1 LPAEQ
6 GGILEEG
13 VEMKNRATNL
23 LLALVLA
30 VGLAACGEESRLLEP
45 ENIEDAELT
54 LIVDPDLTEAIV
66 LDAEASINGLVGS
79 VAPSEGTLF
88 AQPNEEAVAQARE
101 LLRQARQKFY
111 EARQAWLRGD
121 TPTAAEL
128 AQEARE
134 LVAEALVLVFGEEA
148 YDHLL
153 QRVEHIITWLEA
165 QVDEEASELL
175 ARIRELRD
183 EAVALRDSD
192 LIAATERLILA
203 VQIAHRER
211 VHHRRQQLAWHARL
225 SFFMAGVAVDVAGEY
240 AGVDA
245 TEAQLRVLRHAAVLR
260 DMAQD
265 ALSIG
270 RFRLA
275 LSLAREAVNVSLIVV
290 MLEPTTDA
298 DKVQAMIDL
307 SNLAIAAAEEA
318 IATASESPGSLP
330 VHLLELAK
338 QLQAHGIDIADTYPR
353 RAIYILWHASVT
365 AYGVVEIV
373 S

>member
-1 LPAEQ
+1 
-6 GGILEEG
+6 
-13 VEMKNRATNL
+13 MKKRAVNL
-23 LLALVLA
+23 LLALLLA
-30 VGLAACGEESRLLEP
+30 VGLAACGEESSLLEP
-45 ENIEDAELT
+45 EDLQDAELA
-54 LIVDPDLTEAIV
+54 LIVDPELTEAIV
-66 LDAEASINGLVGS
+66 LDAEASINSLVGS
-79 VAPSEGTLF
+79 LAPSEGALF

-101 LLRQARQKFY
+101 LLRQAREKFF

-121 TPTAAEL
+121 TETAAEL
-128 AQEARE
+128 AMEARL
-134 LVAEALVLVFGEEA
+134 LVAEALVMVFGEEA
-148 YDHLL
+148 YDELL
-153 QRVEHIITWLEA
+153 QRVDHIIAWLEA

-183 EAVALRDSD
+183 EAETLRDSD
-192 LIAATERLILA
+192 LIAATERPILA

-211 VHHRRQQLAWHARL
+211 VHQRRQALAWHARL
-225 SFFMAGVAVDVAGEY
+225 SVFMAGVAVDVAGEH
-240 AGVDA
+240 AGLDA
-245 TEAQLRVLRHAAVLR
+245 TEQQLRVLRHAAVLR

-298 DKVQAMIDL
+298 GKVQAMIDL
-307 SNLAIAAAEEA
+307 SNVAIAAAEDALVNEA
-318 IATASESPGSLP
+318 ADSLP
-330 VHLLELAK
+330 LLLLELAK
-338 QLQAHGIDIADTYPR
+338 RLQAQGIDIADTYPR

-365 AYGVVEIV
+365 AYGVVEMV

>member
-1 LPAEQ
+1 
-6 GGILEEG
+6 
-13 VEMKNRATNL
+13 MKNRAINL

-30 VGLAACGEESRLLEP
+30 VGLAGCGEESSLLEP

-54 LIVDPDLTEAIV
+54 LIVDPELTEAIV
-66 LDAEASINGLVGS
+66 LDAEASINSLVAS
-79 VAPSEGTLF
+79 VAPSEGALF

-128 AQEARE
+128 AQDARE
-134 LVAEALVLVFGEEA
+134 LVAQALVLVFGEEA

-175 ARIRELRD
+175 ARIRQLRD

-192 LIAATERLILA
+192 LLAATERLILA

-211 VHHRRQQLAWHARL
+211 VHQRRQQLAWHARL
-225 SFFMAGVAVDVAGEY
+225 SVFMAGVAVDVAGEY

-275 LSLAREAVNVSLIVV
+275 LALAREAVNVSLIVV

-318 IATASESPGSLP
+318 IASASEPPGSLP

-365 AYGVVEIV
+365 GYGVVEIV